1 MSTFNRELLPDM
13 ASTADTMAGEP
24 EDGRVENEPK
34 SRLQEILFSEVL
46 TSVCYWSMVLLL
58 AIVGA
63 GLVYWRLTHPGPL
76 AEPVSDPFGVTTPA
90 WLIVSSPP
98 LGVVAALGQ
107 AAWCAVRG
115 QRVWKMLATAAGLI
129 AVMGVTTLLE
139 THLVAL

>member
-63 GLVYWRLTHPGPL
+63 GLVYWHLTHPGPS
-76 AEPVSDPFGVTTPA
+76 AEPVGDPFGVTTPA
-90 WLIVSSPP
+90 WMIVSLPP

-115 QRVWKMLATAAGLI
+115 QRVWRMLATAAVLI

>member
-1 MSTFNRELLPDM
+1 MSIFNRELLPDM
-13 ASTADTMAGEP
+13 ASTAATMAGEP
-24 EDGRVENEPK
+24 EDARVENEPE
-34 SRLQEILFSEVL
+34 SRLQEILFSEAL

-63 GLVYWRLTHPGPL
+63 GLVYWRLTHPGPF
-76 AEPVSDPFGVTTPA
+76 AEPISDPFGVTTPA
-90 WLIVSSPP
+90 WLIVCLPP

>member
-1 MSTFNRELLPDM
+1 MSIFNPELLPDL
-13 ASTADTMAGEP
+13 ASTTDTMTGEP
-24 EDGRVENEPK
+24 EDARGENEPG
-34 SRLQEILFSEVL
+34 SRLEEILFSEGL

-63 GLVYWRLTHPGPL
+63 GLVYWRLTHPGPA

-90 WLIVSSPP
+90 WMIVSLPP

-107 AAWCAVRG
+107 AVWCAIRG
-115 QRVWKMLATAAGLI
+115 QRVWRMLATAAGLI
-129 AVMGVTTLLE
+129 AVMGLTTLLE

>member
-1 MSTFNRELLPDM
+1 MSIFNRELLPDL

-24 EDGRVENEPK
+24 EDARVENEPE

-58 AIVGA
+58 AVVGA
-63 GLVYWRLTHPGPL
+63 ALVYWRLTHPGPST
-76 AEPVSDPFGVTTPA
+76 EPVADPFGLTTPA
-90 WLIVSSPP
+90 WMIVSLPP

-107 AAWCAVRG
+107 AAWCAAQG
-115 QRVWKMLATAAGLI
+115 QRVWRMLATAAGLI
-129 AVMGVTTLLE
+129 AIMGVTTLLE

>member
-24 EDGRVENEPK
+24 EDARVENEPE
-34 SRLQEILFSEVL
+34 SRLQEILFSELL

-63 GLVYWRLTHPGPL
+63 GLVYWRSTHPGPP
-76 AEPVSDPFGVTTPA
+76 ADPVSDPFGVTTPA
-90 WLIVSSPP
+90 WLIVSLPP

-107 AAWCAVRG
+107 AAWCAARG
-115 QRVWKMLATAAGLI
+115 ERLWRMLATAAGLI
-129 AVMGVTTLLE
+129 AVMGVTTVLE

>member
-1 MSTFNRELLPDM
+1 MSIFNQEMLPDL
-13 ASTADTMAGEP
+13 ASTTDAMTGEP
-24 EDGRVENEPK
+24 EDARGENKPE

-63 GLVYWRLTHPGPL
+63 GLVYWRLTHPGPA

-90 WLIVSSPP
+90 WMIVSLPP

-107 AAWCAVRG
+107 AVWCAIRG
-115 QRVWKMLATAAGLI
+115 QRVWRMLATAAGLI